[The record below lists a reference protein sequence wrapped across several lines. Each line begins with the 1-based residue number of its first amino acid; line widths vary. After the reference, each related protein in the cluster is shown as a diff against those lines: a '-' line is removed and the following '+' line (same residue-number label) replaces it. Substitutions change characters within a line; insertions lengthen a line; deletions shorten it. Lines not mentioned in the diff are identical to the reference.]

1 MINLEQLLVKYEDI
15 LKEEVNVKELGI
27 FMAQGPIVKIYKPL
41 GSQLSAK
48 FWKDTGQIIANG
60 KKGNVREK
68 EIWIEVF
75 NEQGQSRMLAPE
87 DYEVVYEGL
96 DGDDVT
102 VEGNTIVKMDLE
114 ITPELEKEGIAREIS
129 RFLNQMRKDADFSVE
144 ARVHLKYQTSSEEL
158 KNIMQSFSTFLQ
170 EEALI
175 QNFEEGTP
183 EGESIA
189 TFENEKGKI
198 VFALQR

>member
-75 NEQGQSRMLAPE
+75 NDQGQSRMLAPE

-96 DGDDVT
+96 EGDDVT

-144 ARVHLKYQTSSEEL
+144 ARVHLKYQTESEVL

-198 VFALQR
+198 VISLQR

>member
-75 NEQGQSRMLAPE
+75 NDQGQSRDLAPE

-96 DGDDVT
+96 EGDDVT

-129 RFLNQMRKDADFSVE
+129 RFLNQMRKDADFPVE
-144 ARVHLKYQTSSEEL
+144 ARVHLKYQTESGEL

-170 EEALI
+170 DEALLCS
-175 QNFEEGTP
+175 FEEWTP

-198 VFALQR
+198 MISLQR

>member
-114 ITPELEKEGIAREIS
+114 ITPELEKEGISREIS
-129 RFLNQMRKDADFSVE
+129 RFLNQMRKDANFSVE
-144 ARVHLKYQTSSEEL
+144 ARVHLKYQTESGEL
-158 KNIMQSFSTFLQ
+158 RTIMQEFSFFLQ
-170 EEALI
+170 DEALI
-175 QNFEEGTP
+175 CSFEEWIP

-198 VFALQR
+198 VISLQR

>member
-75 NEQGQSRMLAPE
+75 NDQGQSRDLAPE

-96 DGDDVT
+96 EGDDVT

-175 QNFEEGTP
+175 QNFEEWTP

-198 VFALQR
+198 VISLQR

>member
-114 ITPELEKEGIAREIS
+114 ITPELEKEGISREIS
-129 RFLNQMRKDADFSVE
+129 RFLNQMRKDANFSVE
-144 ARVHLKYQTSSEEL
+144 ARVHLKYQTESGEL
-158 KNIMQSFSTFLQ
+158 RTIMQEFSSFLQ
-170 EEALI
+170 DEALI
-175 QNFEEGTP
+175 SSFEEWIP

-198 VFALQR
+198 VISLQR

>member
-183 EGESIA
+183 EGEIVS
-189 TFENEKGKI
+189 TFESDKGEI
-198 VFALQR
+198 VISLQR